1 MGSPD
6 ARFLAELQARR
17 TAVQAMPDHL
27 ATDPSGLAQGARLAL
42 QCAGLT
48 WATGGDRGDVAGWL
62 TEAARMGGALFRLAW
77 RAEPPLAVP
86 IAHRTTTLS
95 GPVDASV
102 VHVGRWLQLTSCAI
116 AVRDAPSIALFA
128 ATPRAVLEGSASTG
142 DRFLYPLAAALAG
155 YCTGDPATADHLV
168 AALELTD
175 ERSLRVLPAAQVQDL
190 YVPAMNVLFELLGGD
205 PGRVGSALAQA
216 FARHDDYRSGRHRTS
231 DDLVSPLHLAVAA
244 LAADRGV
251 DVGVLAGTSLGPLA
265 APAPTDPP
273 PLSLCGLCLTPGWD
287 PAPAC
292 PACGHARDQDAPV
305 EVAYR
310 AWWGTAR
317 VACPGCG
324 ARIPGGAVRCAV
336 CLSAVDGPPP
346 RG

>member
-17 TAVQAMPDHL
+17 TAVQALPDHL

-48 WATGGDRGDVAGWL
+48 WATGGDRGEVAGWL
-62 TEAARMGGALFRLAW
+62 TEAARMGVALFRLAW

-102 VHVGRWLQLTSCAI
+102 AHVGRWLQLTSCAI
-116 AVRDAPSIALFA
+116 VVRDAPSIALFA

-190 YVPAMNVLFELLGGD
+190 YVPVMNVLFELLGGD
-205 PGRVGSALAQA
+205 PGRVESALAQA
-216 FARHDDYRSGRHRTS
+216 FAIDLDQEVPPTVGVDLRLMRPVHADQRGRRRVRAS
-231 DDLVSPLHLAVAA
+231 AIKAKAAA
-244 LAADRGV
+244 LPGS
-251 DVGVLAGTSLGPLA
+251 GT
-265 APAPTDPP
+265 
-273 PLSLCGLCLTPGWD
+273 C
-287 PAPAC
+287 
-292 PACGHARDQDAPV
+292 
-305 EVAYR
+305 
-310 AWWGTAR
+310 
-317 VACPGCG
+317 
-324 ARIPGGAVRCAV
+324 
-336 CLSAVDGPPP
+336 GPPCP
-346 RG
+346 LLPQ